1 MEPYTARTPHMHGA
15 LLRDPGFDLSHAPLA
30 GPAAWTMPET
40 SKNAATQNSHRGRTP
55 HSVPQLANFRR
66 NRSHIY
72 GAMGQFKPKTC
83 TPLTQ
88 RGAGFG
94 LNSNNTFFAR
104 KRFQKQ
110 QMSEQP
116 LQKTELSEDTTR
128 ATNQRK
134 GHQCCAEVSFFL
146 VRPPPLEPSIPPPL
160 ILY

>member
-1 MEPYTARTPHMHGA
+1 MEPYTAKTPHMHGA

-72 GAMGQFKPKTC
+72 GAMGQFKPKAC

-94 LNSNNTFFAR
+94 LNSNNTFSA
-104 KRFQKQ
+104 K
-110 QMSEQP
+110 
-116 LQKTELSEDTTR
+116 
-128 ATNQRK
+128 N
-134 GHQCCAEVSFFL
+134 SF
-146 VRPPPLEPSIPPPL
+146 VQYSSGV
-160 ILY
+160 